1 MDKATCQKP
10 SKKLKLINTEAAI
23 EGVLLKEMY
32 LKIPQISQEP
42 FVFSTQVTP
51 TQVFSCEICEKFRK
65 TCFEE
70 HLQTSVN
77 TFQMYNK
84 SLFIPIWMHKRLP
97 VNQCSFLNIYK
108 HTNFQH
114 RCIDNLLFLTL
125 TITWR
130 CGRCLGKH
138 VLIGSVALDQTSQLN
153 LFNWWFS
160 WCKQTE

>member
-65 TCFEE
+65 TYFEE
-70 HLQTSVN
+70 HLQTNTSVN

-84 SLFIPIWMHKRLP
+84 SLFIPI
-97 VNQCSFLNIYK
+97 
-108 HTNFQH
+108 
-114 RCIDNLLFLTL
+114 
-125 TITWR
+125 
-130 CGRCLGKH
+130 
-138 VLIGSVALDQTSQLN
+138 
-153 LFNWWFS
+153 
-160 WCKQTE
+160 